1 MKMECPMCKNNE
13 KIKVTLLTLFIFTFA
28 SAVEAKSSSGTLS
41 ITGQI
46 VNPSCTYIPAENV
59 LKVTCFDSTD
69 NKYHHFTSNSSIPE
83 RSYFSTVRHYVNDKG
98 TVSTYLVSYN

>member
-1 MKMECPMCKNNE
+1 MCNNNE
-13 KIKVTLLTLFIFTFA
+13 IVKVAMITLFVCSVA
-28 SAVEAKSSSGTLS
+28 NAAEAKPSSGTLS
-41 ITGQI
+41 ISGQI
-46 VNPSCTYIPAENV
+46 VSPGCTYKPTEKVLNV
-59 LKVTCFDSTD
+59 SCYDSVD